1 VRVCGSLA
9 LLATHGHHPRTRQ
22 QWQADSLGVVLS
34 NPSACLPRPNRPPRP
49 SNESEPS
56 DRVPTNLEL
65 EFDMPPDPANPFSL
79 VALASLPVRRACR
92 RRCQAPPDAPEG
104 AAGRGRGHAK
114 AAQLDL
120 DQTGRQTR
128 RRSLRTVSPSWRA
141 RVSLLRESLGI
152 QMHGCAARGAGG
164 RACELGREGNTAASR
179 GSPFQRAALTARYT
193 LARETTD

>member
-1 VRVCGSLA
+1 MRVCGSLA

-56 DRVPTNLEL
+56 DRVPTHLEL
-65 EFDMPPDPANPFSL
+65 EFDRPPDPANPFSL

-92 RRCQAPPDAPEG
+92 RKMPS
-104 AAGRGRGHAK
+104 AARRRRGRGEATTQSGR

-120 DQTGRQTR
+120 SNPTAN
-128 RRSLRTVSPSWRA
+128 LA
-141 RVSLLRESLGI
+141 
-152 QMHGCAARGAGG
+152 AAR
-164 RACELGREGNTAASR
+164 CERPRPRCAH
-179 GSPFQRAALTARYT
+179 GSGY
-193 LARETTD
+193 